1 MRRVILPLAL
11 ASFAAC
17 GGPGRVPETLDRP
30 ATPEPAPEPVA
41 EEGLNFELVVG
52 EVVASAE
59 DEGVTYTAL
68 FVEGAPAGRT
78 EVGARSAERRLRLR
92 LPPGNHL
99 MRLEHW
105 ELPPVGE
112 WTRLPDSRQ
121 PRERF
126 VRVEDGAL
134 SRLTLRYDAEGR
146 PSLSFEREAP
156 APAAAPEPAAA
167 P

>member
-1 MRRVILPLAL
+1 MRRVLPLL
-11 ASFAAC
+11 AFSLLAAC
-17 GGPGRVPETLDRP
+17 GGAARVPETLDRP
-30 ATPEPAPEPVA
+30 AAPEPAPEPVA
-41 EEGLNFELVVG
+41 AEDMNFELVVN

-59 DEGVTYTAL
+59 DEGVSQTAL

-78 EVGARSAERRLRLR
+78 EVGPRSAERRLRLR

-99 MRLEHW
+99 IRLEHW

-112 WTRLPDSRQ
+112 WTRLPEARQ

-134 SRLTLRYDAEGR
+134 SRLTLRYDAKGR
-146 PSLSFEREAP
+146 PALSFERAP
-156 APAAAPEPAAA
+156 AEPA